1 MDTLSQ
7 DFWLALRKLR
17 KSPGFTLIAVLT
29 LALGMGANS
38 AIFSVVDAVL
48 LRPLPMPEPERLV
61 HVYSVSPN
69 SRKGKGDT
77 SALDFRD
84 LREKSRSF
92 TELAVA
98 DSTDLSLTGAGA
110 EPERLQ
116 GTVVSAGFFQVLG
129 TSPLVGRTFLP
140 GEDEPGRSRVVVLG
154 HALWQRRFGGNPD
167 VLGKSLEVGGTPYTV
182 IGVMRPGFDFPSKS
196 QLWVPV
202 TWEGDLL
209 EPSNR
214 GAHWL
219 DVYGRLAPGITVAG
233 AQAELVTLTREL
245 EAQYPR
251 TNTGYS
257 AAVVPLQEDLVGEVE
272 PALLLLL
279 GAVGLVLLIACANL
293 SNLLLAR
300 AVSREGEISVRL
312 ALGATPGRIV
322 RQLLVES
329 FVLALIGGAAGLLVA
344 SWGLDV
350 LVALGPK
357 DIPRL
362 EQVGIDGKVLGFSA
376 GLSLLTAMLFGL
388 FPALQAARA
397 ELGHSLR
404 EVGRSSTG
412 VRHRARNVLVVSETA
427 LAVVLLV
434 AAGLLLK
441 SFVRLQQ
448 VDPGFR
454 SGHVLTMDLALPEST
469 YPFGSPATGSFY
481 DTLLERVR
489 ALPGVEAAAATYH
502 LPLSG
507 RNITTN
513 VRDMSRPEP
522 TPEQRQLAQVRFVT
536 PDFFEV
542 MRIPLKRGRQL
553 TAQDGERGHYGV
565 VISEEAARRYWPGE
579 EPLGR
584 TVEIG
589 MSFGNGPM
597 GGQVVGVVGDV
608 RHQGMAT
615 EPFPEVYVPFGQAR
629 ANDMSL
635 VVRTAGEPLALASS
649 VRAEVR
655 ALDKNLPVVHVRT
668 LETLL
673 GDAVAQPRFLMAL
686 VGTFAALAL
695 VLAAMGLYGV
705 VTFAVSQRTRELGIR
720 MALGADAHSV
730 LRLVIGQYLQLTAAG
745 VALGLVLAFVA
756 SRLLAGLLYSVQA
769 ADPWAYA
776 GVTVLLVGVA
786 LVASFLPAYRATRID
801 PVIALKHD

>member
-48 LRPLPMPEPERLV
+48 LRPLPMPESERLV
-61 HVYSVSPN
+61 HVYSVSRGRN
-69 SRKGKGDT
+69 GDT

-84 LREKSRSF
+84 MREKSRSF
-92 TELAVA
+92 KELAVA
-98 DSTDLSLTGAGA
+98 DSTDLSLTGAGG

-116 GTVVSAGFFQVLG
+116 GTTVSAEFFQLLG
-129 TSPLVGRTFLP
+129 TPPLVGRTFLP
-140 GEDEPGRSRVVVLG
+140 GEDAPGHSRVVVLG
-154 HALWQRRFGGNPD
+154 HALWQRRFGGNPE
-167 VLGKSLEVGGTPYTV
+167 VLGKSLEVGGVPYTV
-182 IGVMRPGFDFPSKS
+182 VGVMRPGFDFPSRS
-196 QLWVPV
+196 QLWIPL
-202 TWEGDLL
+202 TWEGDVIDA
-209 EPSNR
+209 SNR

-219 DVYGRLAPGITVAG
+219 DVYGRLAPGVTVEQ
-233 AQAELVTLTREL
+233 AQAELVALTREL

-251 TNTGYS
+251 TNTGFS
-257 AAVVPLQEDLVGEVE
+257 AAVVSLQQSLVGEVE

-350 LVALGPK
+350 LVALGPR

-362 EQVGIDGKVLGFSA
+362 EQVTINGKVLAFST
-376 GLSLLTAMLFGL
+376 GLSLLTAVLFGL

-441 SFVRLQQ
+441 SFMRLQQ

-454 SGHVLTMDLALPEST
+454 SDQVLTMDLALPEST
-469 YPFGSPATGSFY
+469 YTFGGPATGQFY

-489 ALPGVEAAAATYH
+489 ALPGVQSAAATFH
-502 LPLSG
+502 LPMAG
-507 RNITTN
+507 RNVTTSM
-513 VRDMSRPEP
+513 RDLSRPEP

-536 PDFFEV
+536 PGFFEV
-542 MRIPLKRGRQL
+542 MRVPLKRGRLL
-553 TAQDGERGHYGV
+553 TTQDGEQGQRAV
-565 VISEEAARRYWPGE
+565 LISEEAARRYWPGE
-579 EPLGR
+579 DPLGR
-584 TVEIG
+584 TIEIG
-589 MSFGNGPM
+589 MSFGNGEM
-597 GGQVVGVVGDV
+597 GGQVVGVVGNV

-615 EPFPEVYVPFGQAR
+615 EPFPEVYIPFGQAR
-629 ANDMSL
+629 ANNMSL

-649 VRAEVR
+649 VRAEVH
-655 ALDKNLPVVHVRT
+655 ALDKNLPVAHVRT
-668 LETLL
+668 LENIL

-686 VGTFAALAL
+686 VATFAGLAL

-720 MALGADAHSV
+720 MALGADARSV

-745 VALGLVLAFVA
+745 VALGLALAFVA

-786 LVASFLPAYRATRID
+786 FVASFLPAYRATRID

>member
-7 DFWLALRKLR
+7 DFWLALRRLR

-38 AIFSVVDAVL
+38 AIFSVVDTVL
-48 LRPLPMPEPERLV
+48 LRPLPMPEAERLV
-61 HVYSVSPN
+61 HVYSVS
-69 SRKGKGDT
+69 RGKNGDT
-77 SALDFRD
+77 SVLDFRD
-84 LREKSRSF
+84 MREKSRSF
-92 TELAVA
+92 KELAA
-98 DSTDLSLTGAGA
+98 SDSTDLSLTGAGG

-116 GTVVSAGFFQVLG
+116 GTTVSAEFFQVLG

-140 GEDEPGRSRVVVLG
+140 GEDAPGHSRVVVLG
-154 HALWQRRFGGNPD
+154 HALWQRRFGGDPA
-167 VLGKSLEVGGTPYTV
+167 VLGRSVEVDGVPYTV
-182 IGVMRPGFDFPSKS
+182 VGVMRPGFDFPSRS
-196 QLWVPV
+196 QLWIPV
-202 TWEGDLL
+202 TWEGDLIA
-209 EPSNR
+209 PFNR

-219 DVYGRLAPGITVAG
+219 EVYGRLAPGVTVEQ
-233 AQAELVTLTREL
+233 AQAELVALAREL
-245 EAQYPR
+245 EAQYPQ
-251 TNTGYS
+251 TNTGCG
-257 AAVVPLQEDLVGEVE
+257 AAVVALQKDLVGEVE

-329 FVLALIGGAAGLLVA
+329 LVLALIGGAAGLLVA
-344 SWGLDV
+344 SWSLDV

-362 EQVGIDGKVLGFSA
+362 EQVTINGKVLVFSA
-376 GLSLLTAMLFGL
+376 GLSLFTALLFGL

-441 SFVRLQQ
+441 SFMRLQQ

-454 SGHVLTMDLALPEST
+454 SEHVLTMDLSLPQREAYAS
-469 YPFGSPATGSFY
+469 SASRVNFY
-481 DTLLERVR
+481 DSLLERVR
-489 ALPGVEAAAATYH
+489 SLPGVQAVAATYH
-502 LPLSG
+502 LPLAG
-507 RNITTN
+507 RNMSTSMW
-513 VRDMSRPEP
+513 DMSRPKP
-522 TPEQRQLAQVRFVT
+522 TPEQRQYAQVRIIT
-536 PDFFEV
+536 PGFFEV
-542 MRIPLKRGRQL
+542 LRIPLKRGRLL
-553 TAQDGERGHYGV
+553 TSQDGEQGQWSV

-579 EPLGR
+579 DPLGR
-584 TVEIG
+584 TVRLG
-589 MSFGNGPM
+589 MNFGNGDM
-597 GGQVVGVVGDV
+597 GGQVVGVVGNV
-608 RHQGMAT
+608 RHQGIAK
-615 EPFPEVYVPFGQAR
+615 EPLPEVYVLHPQGSP
-629 ANDMSL
+629 NDMSL
-635 VVRTAGEPLALASS
+635 VVRTGGEPLALAPS
-649 VRAEVR
+649 VRAEMR
-655 ALDKNLPVVHVRT
+655 ALDKNLPVAHVRT
-668 LETLL
+668 LENIL
-673 GDAVAQPRFLMAL
+673 GDAVAQPRFLMVL
-686 VGTFAALAL
+686 VGTFAGLAL

-720 MALGADAHSV
+720 MALGADARSV
-730 LRLVIGQYLQLTAAG
+730 LRLVIGQYLQLTAMG

-801 PVIALKHD
+801 PVIALRHD

>member
-38 AIFSVVDAVL
+38 AIFSVVDTVL
-48 LRPLPMPEPERLV
+48 LRPLPMPEAERLV
-61 HVYSVSPN
+61 HVYSVLRGRN
-69 SRKGKGDT
+69 GDT
-77 SALDFRD
+77 SVLDFRD
-84 LREKSRSF
+84 MREKSRSF
-92 TELAVA
+92 KELAAA
-98 DSTDLSLTGAGA
+98 DSTDLSLTGAGG

-116 GTVVSAGFFQVLG
+116 GTTVSAEFFQVLG

-140 GEDEPGRSRVVVLG
+140 GENAPGHSRVVVLG
-154 HALWQRRFGGNPD
+154 HALWQRRFGGDPA
-167 VLGKSLEVGGTPYTV
+167 VLGRSVEVDGIPYTV
-182 IGVMRPGFDFPSKS
+182 VGVMRPGFDFPSRS
-196 QLWVPV
+196 QLWIPV
-202 TWEGDLL
+202 TWEGDLIA
-209 EPSNR
+209 PFNR

-219 DVYGRLAPGITVAG
+219 EVYGRLAPGVTVEQ
-233 AQAELVTLTREL
+233 AQAELVALAREL
-245 EAQYPR
+245 EAQYPQ
-251 TNTGYS
+251 TNTGCG
-257 AAVVPLQEDLVGEVE
+257 AAVVALQKDLVGEVE

-329 FVLALIGGAAGLLVA
+329 LVLALIGGAAGLLVA
-344 SWGLDV
+344 SWSLDV
-350 LVALGPK
+350 LVALGPR

-362 EQVGIDGKVLGFSA
+362 EQVTINGKVLVFSA
-376 GLSLLTAMLFGL
+376 GLSLFTALLFGL

-404 EVGRSSTG
+404 EVGRNSTG

-441 SFVRLQQ
+441 SFMRLQQ

-454 SGHVLTMDLALPEST
+454 SEHVLTMDLSLPEREAYAS
-469 YPFGSPATGSFY
+469 SASREDFY
-481 DTLLERVR
+481 DSLLERVR
-489 ALPGVEAAAATYH
+489 SLPGVQAVAATYH
-502 LPLSG
+502 LPLAG
-507 RNITTN
+507 RNMSTSMW
-513 VRDMSRPEP
+513 DMSRPKP
-522 TPEQRQLAQVRFVT
+522 TPELWQYAQVRIIT
-536 PDFFEV
+536 PGFFEV
-542 MRIPLKRGRQL
+542 LRIPLKRGRLL
-553 TAQDGERGHYGV
+553 TSQDGEQGQWSV

-579 EPLGR
+579 DPLGR
-584 TVEIG
+584 TVRLG
-589 MSFGNGPM
+589 MNFGNGDM
-597 GGQVVGVVGDV
+597 GGQVVGVVGNV
-608 RHQGMAT
+608 RHQGIAK
-615 EPFPEVYVPFGQAR
+615 EPLPEVYVLHPQGST
-629 ANDMSL
+629 NDMSL
-635 VVRTAGEPLALASS
+635 VVRTAGEPLSLAPS

-655 ALDKNLPVVHVRT
+655 ALDKHLPVAHVRT
-668 LETLL
+668 LENIL
-673 GDAVAQPRFLMAL
+673 GDAVAQPRFLMVL
-686 VGTFAALAL
+686 VGTFAGLAL

-705 VTFAVSQRTRELGIR
+705 VAFAVSQRTRELGIR
-720 MALGADAHSV
+720 MALGADARSV
-730 LRLVIGQYLQLTAAG
+730 LRLVIGQYLQLTAMG

-801 PVIALKHD
+801 PVIALRHD